1 VDPTKFKSLE
11 TVKQFF
17 SVRECAEILGVSERT
32 VERMIRDGDLRAVKL
47 RRRTLV
53 HFSAIDE
60 LVQPYTANPPV
71 VLDRRRRKKPTPT
84 RH

>member
-1 VDPTKFKSLE
+1 VTPVDPTKFKSLE

-17 SVRECAEILGVSERT
+17 SVREVAEILGVCERT
-32 VERMIRDGDLRAVKL
+32 VERMVRDGELRAIKL

-60 LVQPYTANPPV
+60 LVQPYTANPPIG
-71 VLDRRRRKKPTPT
+71 LDRRRGKRKKG
-84 RH
+84 